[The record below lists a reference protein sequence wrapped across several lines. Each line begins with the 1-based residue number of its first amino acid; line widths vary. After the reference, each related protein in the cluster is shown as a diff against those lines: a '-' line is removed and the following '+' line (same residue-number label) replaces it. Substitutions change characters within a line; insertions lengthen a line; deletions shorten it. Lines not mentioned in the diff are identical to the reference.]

1 MSLSSLSINRPV
13 LAMVMSIL
21 IVLFGI
27 IGFMRLGVR
36 EFPSVDP
43 PVITVSTVYTGA
55 NADVIETQI
64 TEPIEESV
72 NRVEGIRSLS
82 SVSRDGVSAVTVEFD
97 LETDLE
103 TAANDI
109 RDQVS
114 QAIALLPQDADPPV
128 VTKSDAN
135 SFPIILISLKSEGR
149 NMLELTDYAT
159 NVLKERFQTITGVSD
174 VQIWGGKKYA
184 MRLWMNPDKL
194 AAYGLT
200 PIDVRNALARE
211 NVELPSGQIEGD
223 NIELTVRTQGRMTE
237 VEEFNNLIIKETGVR
252 KVRFKDIGYAEL
264 GPENLKSV
272 MKKDG
277 VPTVG
282 NAIIA
287 RQGSNNI
294 EIANE
299 VYKRMEQIKADL
311 PEDVIVEIGFDT
323 TDYIRA
329 SIREVQQTILIAF
342 ILVAVIIF
350 TFLRDW
356 RTTLIPVIVIP
367 ISIVGAFF
375 VLYLMGYTIN
385 VLTMLGVVLAI
396 GLVVDDAVV
405 VLENIYAKIEA
416 GTEPREAALE
426 GSKEI
431 FFAVIATTVA
441 LVAVFLPVIFLEGL
455 TGRLFREFGVTI
467 AAAVVISSFIALT
480 LTPMLCGSIL
490 KRRESQSWFYVKTED
505 FFNSLAN
512 GYRSLLERFMPVRWM
527 AFLIMLGSV
536 GMIWGVSK
544 QIPSELAP
552 LEDRG
557 WLMAFST
564 APEGSTFE
572 YMDQY
577 MDELIQTIKDN
588 VPERGS
594 LFSLTSPSF
603 GSIGAVN
610 SGMSF
615 LNLGNSKDR
624 SRSQQEIADA
634 LYPEVSK
641 LTTAQTFLNQPP
653 TLGGPNLGLPVA
665 IAIQAPDFEK
675 LRTALPAFVAEASKD
690 PAFAYV
696 DIDLRFNRPELS
708 LSINREKARSLGVST
723 QEIAQTLQ
731 VGFSGQRFGYFIR
744 GSKQYQ
750 IIGQM
755 ERQYRNDP
763 VDLQSVYVRN
773 NDGIMIQLD
782 NLVTLNEQVASP
794 QRFRYN
800 RFASATVSAV
810 PAPGKTQGEGIV
822 AMQAIADRVLDDSF
836 ATSLT
841 GNSKEFAE
849 SSSSLIYAFMLAVLL
864 IYLILSAQFESFRD
878 PFIIMFTVPLALAG
892 AVLSLWYFGHS
903 LNIFSQIGIIML
915 IGLVSKN
922 GILIVEF
929 ANQKK
934 AQGLSKLDA
943 IVEASAARFRPIL
956 MTSFSTVLG
965 VLPIA
970 LAFGEGAGSR
980 VSMGIA
986 VIGGM
991 VFSTFLTLL
1000 VIPAMYVYISEK
1012 EKTVSNVEA
1021 IL

>member
-1 MSLSSLSINRPV
+1 MSLSSVSIRRPV

-21 IVLFGI
+21 IVLFGL
-27 IGFMRLGVR
+27 IGFSRLGVR

-43 PVITVSTVYTGA
+43 PIITVSTIYTGA

-82 SVSRDGVSAVTVEFD
+82 SVSRDGVSAVTVEFG
-97 LETDLE
+97 LETNLE

-109 RDQVS
+109 RDRVA

-149 NMLELTDYAT
+149 NMMELTEYAT
-159 NVLKERFQTITGVSD
+159 NVLKERFQTINGVSD

-200 PIDVRNALARE
+200 PIDVQNALNRE

-223 NIELTVRTQGRMTE
+223 NIELTVRTLGRMSDPQQ
-237 VEEFNNLIIKETGVR
+237 FNDLIIKETGVR
-252 KVRFKDIGYAEL
+252 KVRFRDIGYAEL

-294 EIANE
+294 EIADE
-299 VYKRMEQIKADL
+299 VYKRLEQIKKDL
-311 PEDVIVEIGFDT
+311 PEDVIVEVGFDM
-323 TDYIRA
+323 TDYIKA

-342 ILVAVIIF
+342 ILVVVIIF
-350 TFLRDW
+350 TFLRDG

-367 ISIVGAFF
+367 ISIIGSFF
-375 VLYLMGYTIN
+375 VLFLMGYTIN

-416 GTEPREAALE
+416 GMEPQSAALE
-426 GSKEI
+426 GAKEI

-467 AAAVVISSFIALT
+467 AASVVISSFIALT
-480 LTPMLCGSIL
+480 LTPMLCGKIL
-490 KRRESQSWFYVKTED
+490 KYREKKSWFYEKTED
-505 FFNSLAN
+505 FFISLAQ
-512 GYRSLLERFMPVRWM
+512 GYRSLLEKFMRLRAL
-527 AFLIMLGSV
+527 AFVIMLGAIA
-536 GMIWGVSK
+536 MIWGFGK
-544 QIPSELAP
+544 MLPSELAP

-577 MDELIQTIKDN
+577 MNDLVQTMKDE

-615 LNLGNSKDR
+615 LNLKNPREDR
-624 SRSQQEIADA
+624 RSQQEVAHA
-634 LYPEVSK
+634 LVPEISK
-641 LTTAQTFLNQPP
+641 LTAAQTFINQPP

-665 IAIQAPDFEK
+665 LAIQAPNFEK
-675 LRTALPAFVAEASKD
+675 LKEALPQFVAEAWQD
-690 PAFAYV
+690 PSFAFI
-696 DIDLRFNRPELS
+696 DTDLRFNRPELS
-708 LSINREKARSLGVST
+708 LSINREKARALGVST
-723 QEIAQTLQ
+723 QAIAQTLQ
-731 VGFSGQRFGYFIR
+731 VGYSGQRFGYFIR

-755 ERQYRNDP
+755 ERRFRNDP
-763 VDLQSVYVRN
+763 LDLQSLYVRN
-773 NDGIMIQLD
+773 NEGRMIQLD
-782 NLVTLNEQVASP
+782 NLVKLREEVAPP

-800 RFASATVSAV
+800 RFVSATVSAV
-810 PAPGKTQGEGIV
+810 PAPGKTQGEGIA
-822 AMQAIADRVLDDSF
+822 AMQAIADRVLDSSF
-836 ATSLT
+836 STELT

-849 SSSSLIYAFMLAVLL
+849 SSSSLLYAFLLALVL

-892 AVLSLWYFGHS
+892 ALFSLWYFGHS

-934 AQGLSKLDA
+934 AQGATKLDA
-943 IVEASAARFRPIL
+943 IIEASSARFRPIL
-956 MTSFSTVLG
+956 MTSLSTVLG

-970 LAFGEGAGSR
+970 LALGEGAESR

-991 VFSTFLTLL
+991 IFSTILTLL
-1000 VIPAMYVYISEK
+1000 VIPAMYAFISEK
-1012 EKTVSNVEA
+1012 EKTVSNFEA
-1021 IL
+1021 V